1 MTTDSRASSGRFQ
14 KGRSGNPSGR
24 PKVVSEIRELAREHA
39 PKAFERIL
47 ELMESDDERI
57 SMAASQE
64 VLNRAY
70 GKPGP
75 AEADMQPE
83 LKITKIERVIVHP
96 PKRHPDKIYEP
107 ARLQNPAG
115 GN

>member
-1 MTTDSRASSGRFQ
+1 MTTDSRVSNGRFQ

-24 PKVVSEIRELAREHA
+24 PKVVTEIKELAREHA

-47 ELMESDDERI
+47 ELMQSDDERI

-83 LKITKIERVIVHP
+83 LKITKIEHVIVDP
-96 PKRHPDKIYEP
+96 PKRHPGEIYKP
-107 ARLQNPAG
+107 APL
-115 GN
+115 